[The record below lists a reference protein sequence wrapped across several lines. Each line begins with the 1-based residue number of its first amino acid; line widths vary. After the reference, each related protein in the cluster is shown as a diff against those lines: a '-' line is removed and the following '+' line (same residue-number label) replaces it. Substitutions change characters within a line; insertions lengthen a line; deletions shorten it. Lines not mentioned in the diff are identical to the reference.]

1 MAGTR
6 LLEVSPL
13 AGQEQD
19 PEHWEQIHRDVV
31 NRSVREQLK
40 SHTDK
45 LLQFRILQFVV
56 VNNHGCLIVFQL
68 IVIPLLKPSDMFEN

>member
-1 MAGTR
+1 MFAVAVWSGVNVAGTR

-40 SHTDK
+40 IT
-45 LLQFRILQFVV
+45 
-56 VNNHGCLIVFQL
+56 LINDYSLEFYNL
-68 IVIPLLKPSDMFEN
+68 WL

>member
-1 MAGTR
+1 MFAVAVWSGVNVAGTR

-40 SHTDK
+40 IT
-45 LLQFRILQFVV
+45 
-56 VNNHGCLIVFQL
+56 LINDYNL
-68 IVIPLLKPSDMFEN
+68 